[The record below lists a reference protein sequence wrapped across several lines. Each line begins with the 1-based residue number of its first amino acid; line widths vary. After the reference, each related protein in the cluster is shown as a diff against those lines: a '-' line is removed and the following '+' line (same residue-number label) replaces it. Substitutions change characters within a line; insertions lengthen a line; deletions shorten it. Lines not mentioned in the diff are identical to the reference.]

1 MATKKAAATPPKKTY
16 RFELVVEYNLGEASV
31 ADIVGDVQDIIEF
44 LDKESPGV
52 AVRAV
57 LVADSELDFLSNS
70 K

>member
-1 MATKKAAATPPKKTY
+1 VATKKAAATPPKRIY
-16 RFELVVEYNLGEASV
+16 RFELVVEYDLGEASV

-44 LDKESPGV
+44 LNKESPGI

-57 LVADSELDFLSNS
+57 LVADSELDFLSSS

>member
-16 RFELVVEYNLGEASV
+16 RFEFVVEYDLGNASV

-44 LDKESPGV
+44 VNQESPGV
-52 AVRAV
+52 AIRAV
-57 LVADSELDFLSNS
+57 LIADSELDFLSNS